1 MLRFLGRNF
10 IFNTKVPTLFSS
22 VKNVRL
28 IALTQKQNFSNIQE
42 GSSNANESSDRDP
55 EKVKRA
61 KLLDVLIVSSIGI
74 IGFGYLI
81 VRRAFSQPVQAKSA
95 GGLVQELGGGS
106 ETAIGTDGEGAKTQV
121 QRKKRKTFKETKI
134 IGYEDRI
141 RAYSTP
147 DKIFRYFATI
157 QSGHLG
163 TGEMEIYMTPQ
174 DFVRSLTPGII
185 QPEGLGLDRF
195 KQLDKNKD
203 VYNGYTHDD
212 GSPGDSVLKN
222 LGCNGLINFS
232 DYLFLLTVL
241 GTPPRHISIA
251 FKMFD
256 LNGDGD
262 VSADEFDKMQSVLLS
277 LTSTGMRHR
286 DRTTTGN
293 VLGSRVNSGLKLY
306 FFGPQCTQKLTAQ
319 RFIEFQQKLQK
330 EVLFLEFQ
338 FYEPVD
344 GKITE
349 VEFADML
356 LTYSSF
362 TSKKKERT
370 LKRIKK
376 TFKEN
381 SQGVTFKD
389 YVDFFSFLRN
399 IGDVDTALSFH
410 TACGS
415 DLNPETFKRVAH
427 LVSGVRLQDHIVDVV
442 FKMFDENDDGELSSK
457 EFVSVMKTNLMRGL
471 DKPKDTGFTKLISA
485 ISKCAKQSVKEQ
497 LFHK

>member
-1 MLRFLGRNF
+1 MFGIISRRYRFVESCL
-10 IFNTKVPTLFSS
+10 KSFSS

-28 IALTQKQNFSNIQE
+28 ISL
-42 GSSNANESSDRDP
+42 SNALSNTSSQESSHNTNSRDP

-61 KLLDVLIVSSIGI
+61 KLLDVLIISSIGI
-74 IGFGYLI
+74 IGFGYLM
-81 VRRAFSQPVQAKSA
+81 VRRTFGNQVHAKSEEDANFDEVCINNENKLEVVEA
-95 GGLVQELGGGS
+95 GAVFDN
-106 ETAIGTDGEGAKTQV
+106 T
-121 QRKKRKTFKETKI
+121 RNKRKSFKETRI

-163 TGEMEIYMTPQ
+163 TEKSEIYMTPQ
-174 DFVRSLTPGII
+174 DFVRALTPGIL
-185 QPEGLGLDRF
+185 QPQGLGLDRF
-195 KQLDKNKD
+195 KQFDKEKD
-203 VYNGYTHDD
+203 AYRGYTYRD
-212 GSPGDSVLKN
+212 GTPGDSVLRHF
-222 LGCNGLINFS
+222 GQNGLITFS

-241 GTPPRHISIA
+241 GTSPRHVSIA

-256 LNGDGD
+256 LNGDGE

-277 LTSTGMRHR
+277 LTSAGMRHR
-286 DRTTTGN
+286 DRKTTGN
-293 VLGSRVNSGLKLY
+293 VMGSKINSSLKQY
-306 FFGPQCTQKLTAQ
+306 FFGSQCTEKLTT
-319 RFIEFQQKLQK
+319 RSFIEFQQRLQK

-338 FYEPVD
+338 FYKPVN

-349 VEFADML
+349 VEFANML

-362 TSKKKERT
+362 TTKKKETT

-376 TFKEN
+376 TFARS

-389 YVDFFSFLRN
+389 YEDFFQFLRN
-399 IGDVDTALSFH
+399 IGDVETALSFH
-410 TACGS
+410 TACGYH
-415 DLNPETFKRVAH
+415 LNPEIFKRVAH
-427 LVSGVRLQDHIVDVV
+427 LVAGVRLRDHIIDVV

-471 DKPKDTGFTKLISA
+471 DKPRDTGFGKLVSA
-485 ISKCAKQSVKEQ
+485 VAQCAKQTAKDQ
-497 LFHK
+497 IFGK